1 VHFSHYD
8 ARGNRASIIDPVN
21 GSTKPT
27 TFTYDS
33 MNRLKSIAY
42 PGAATTP
49 VRFAYDSRGRRI
61 TDQNNKAG
69 WPTHSRSLRMSGV
82 TLTFIRHRLQIAS
95 SLHSSCAH
103 TAEAILWRSGSP
115 LHHLQLL
122 SPFPHPGMARR
133 RDSFLKIVEETRQ
146 RHRFVVYGYVIM
158 PEHFHLL
165 ISEPERGDPS
175 VVMKVVKHRFACK
188 LRRRRR
194 RSKSQMEFWP
204 DADDLESE
212 IGGLR

>member
-1 VHFSHYD
+1 
-8 ARGNRASIIDPVN
+8 
-21 GSTKPT
+21 
-27 TFTYDS
+27 

-115 LHHLQLL
+115 LHHLQFQAGRHHLL
-122 SPFPHPGMARR
+122 EPFVECVVQVDVGQERAYRLPLSCPCFAHEQFAVFDDSDLDPFP
-133 RDSFLKIVEETRQ
+133 DSAVSYAFSTNSMRIPRTILSTYER
-146 RHRFVVYGYVIM
+146 M
-158 PEHFHLL
+158 S
-165 ISEPERGDPS
+165 ISRVPPS
-175 VVMKVVKHRFACK
+175 CSPWWP
-188 LRRRRR
+188 
-194 RSKSQMEFWP
+194 RSGTSSSK
-204 DADDLESE
+204 
-212 IGGLR
+212 